1 MFSFPVDIVREFCY
15 IAGQEDGAMSKQI
28 LILTG
33 SPRPNGNS
41 FLLAEAFKKGAE
53 EAGHTVHRFDTAHVE
68 IDGCRACNQ
77 CYQHGKACVFDDDF
91 NLLAP
96 HLEKADVLVLATPL
110 YWFSFPAQL
119 KAALD
124 KAILTDGMYIPRE
137 KSVDYSSGES
147 FQISQLS
154 DAAQKRWPSAKE
166 WGMSAEEYA
175 RYYPICSASGKKKEE
190 IIQDLVNAGMT
201 QEQANTFWKIVKN

>member
-1 MFSFPVDIVREFCY
+1 
-15 IAGQEDGAMSKQI
+15 MSKQI

-41 FLLAEAFKKGAE
+41 FLLAEAFTKGAE

-96 HLEKADVLVLATPL
+96 HLEEADVLVLATPL

-124 KAILTDGMYIPRE
+124 KLYSLLVGKRPLKIRE
-137 KSVDYSSGES
+137 CALLVTAETEDREDFSGIVRSYELIADYLQWNDRGKVLVPNVNLPGD
-147 FQISQLS
+147 IKGNPAL
-154 DAAQKRWPSAKE
+154 KE
-166 WGMSAEEYA
+166 AEEL
-175 RYYPICSASGKKKEE
+175 GKS
-190 IIQDLVNAGMT
+190 L
-201 QEQANTFWKIVKN
+201 